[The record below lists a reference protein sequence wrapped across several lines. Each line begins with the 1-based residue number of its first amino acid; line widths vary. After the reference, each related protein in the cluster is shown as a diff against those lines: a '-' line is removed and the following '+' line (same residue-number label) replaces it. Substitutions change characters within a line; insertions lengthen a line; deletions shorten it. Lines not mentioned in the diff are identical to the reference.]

1 MKVLEVNIV
10 SPSIHSLSDME
21 KFLRAVSTIVHDI
34 LKYAVN
40 VFEKLSV
47 QYTLDSHNRLNAVLS
62 IYIPDVVNKDAVKMI
77 VKDIV
82 HVIKEQKISPARII
96 IKIPAGE
103 EE

>member
-1 MKVLEVNIV
+1 VNIV
-10 SPSIHSLSDME
+10 SPSIRSFSDME
-21 KFLRAVSTIVHDI
+21 VFLKAVSVVIHDI

-47 QYTLDSHNRLNAVLS
+47 QYTLDSRNRLNAILS
-62 IYIPDVVNKDAVKMI
+62 IHISDNIANKDAVKMI